1 MHQEMDQ
8 GRLDDA
14 LLARHAKL
22 IIDTRNICARSG
34 LGGAHIVKA

>member
-1 MHQEMDQ
+1 MDQ

-22 IIDTRNICARSG
+22 ITDTRHICARFG